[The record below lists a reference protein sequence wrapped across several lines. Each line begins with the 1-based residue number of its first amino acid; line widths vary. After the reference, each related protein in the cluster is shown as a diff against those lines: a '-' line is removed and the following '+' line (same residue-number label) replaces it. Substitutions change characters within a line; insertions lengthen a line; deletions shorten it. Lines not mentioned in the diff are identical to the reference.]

1 MKFFKLAIQFL
12 LIPLFMSIALTAQA
26 EKKDFYNLKVGE
38 KTFDVKS
45 ESSTSGNIMR
55 TVTETQPRDHDANSI
70 GTAEPFI
77 GRARNFIASQAESS
91 TYFSRIIAA
100 ARNAQANIDTPEHS
114 IGEVHHNPELPA
126 GDLTER
132 SIRRHLDNDSG
143 VFILLVLPVGVIDT
157 GNMRLLLNV
166 IDGTTDRTRYE
177 PITADSMFL
186 YMNPI
191 DETKPL
197 NALNNGGHIHESP
210 DNPNEINITGNVDVE
225 IEQSH
230 EGETSMVSLE
240 VTVEITAVLDQGKYR
255 LQSISYPGGVS
266 DSVTIPSFTLTLR
279 DETEPAAEGIPTAT
293 FEPRSPIEHLT
304 RRTVSGML
312 PTGSNP

>member
-12 LIPLFMSIALTAQA
+12 LAPLFMSIALTAQA

-55 TVTETQPRDHDANSI
+55 TVTETQPRDHDANSM

-77 GRARNFIASQAESS
+77 GRSRNFIAGQVESS

-100 ARNAQANIDTPEHS
+100 ARNAQANINTPEHS
-114 IGEVHHNPELPA
+114 IGEVHHYPRHPA

-132 SIRRHLDNDSG
+132 SIRRYLNYDSG
-143 VFILLVLPVGVIDT
+143 SFILLVLPVGVIDT

-166 IDGTTDRTRYE
+166 IDGTDRTRYE
-177 PITADSMFL
+177 PIAADSMFL
-186 YMNPI
+186 FMNPI

-240 VTVEITAVLDQGKYR
+240 VTVEITAVLDQGTVR

-266 DSVTIPSFTLTLR
+266 GSVTIPSFTLTLR
-279 DETEPAAEGIPTAT
+279 GETEPAAEGIPTAT

-304 RRTVSGML
+304 QRTVSGML